1 MSLRHPGWRS
11 QELHLRARNFL
22 CKITG
27 NRRSNYKTISAR
39 AHRRKEGLVMRKAR
53 PLYLLLVGFLLL
65 SSFAAVAQTNS
76 ESVLTNAGVGKMVK
90 AGLPETI
97 VIREIQLSRTSF
109 DTSPAGLIDLRKHG
123 ASEAVLHAVLD
134 SWNGGGMPMPAAMPG
149 EEGAPRAAHVTGF
162 HANVKINKKAHESI
176 TVGHNH
182 VEVQGSGIPAISV
195 EWQTNP
201 PNH

>member
-1 MSLRHPGWRS
+1 
-11 QELHLRARNFL
+11 
-22 CKITG
+22 
-27 NRRSNYKTISAR
+27 
-39 AHRRKEGLVMRKAR
+39 MRKAR

-65 SSFAAVAQTNS
+65 SSVAAVAQTNS

-149 EEGAPRAAHVTGF
+149 EEGAPRAAHMTGF

-195 EWQTNP
+195 DWQTNP